1 MSKNLKVLYE
11 YLCENHPETSN
22 DIFYGLELVQSTIG
36 DSVVQM
42 KKDMHKAVDDGENYD
57 KISEMLK
64 ISKLLLSSIDDYLK
78 DLIEM
83 ENQFTDENDDEDN
96 SDVADN
102 EKICLLTDD
111 YTYVK
116 VSSVI
121 IGKQKYY
128 VKNFTK
134 ALLVICNYLYEYNK
148 DTFIKMLD
156 TPFVK
161 SHLNPYLSYNN
172 YSNYYKQIGN
182 SNIYMWSNLSN
193 TDKLTF
199 ITNMLQFFGISTE
212 DVRLGIRADYNPQK
226 RDVKKK
232 RDVNAPTTS
241 DMKIGALVKSKMK
254 LLEQKN
260 YTFSDEMITAL
271 TSKELS
277 KQIIGINVAML
288 LPYDD
293 KKDIS
298 LQGVTSKGV
307 RRYWKDVF
315 YFNGNKYL
323 ITSQW
328 YDNNREGFEK
338 WYKGLK

>member
-134 ALLVICNYLYEYNK
+134 ALLVICNYLYE
-148 DTFIKMLD
+148 L
-156 TPFVK
+156 
-161 SHLNPYLSYNN
+161 
-172 YSNYYKQIGN
+172 
-182 SNIYMWSNLSN
+182 SNLFNDYCTSE
-193 TDKLTF
+193 T
-199 ITNMLQFFGISTE
+199 IITE
-212 DVRLGIRADYNPQK
+212 DETYTNERLNLLLA
-226 RDVKKK
+226 VKI
-232 RDVNAPTTS
+232 VINNAFN
-241 DMKIGALVKSKMK
+241 L
-254 LLEQKN
+254 
-260 YTFSDEMITAL
+260 
-271 TSKELS
+271 
-277 KQIIGINVAML
+277 IGII
-288 LPYDD
+288 P
-293 KKDIS
+293 
-298 LQGVTSKGV
+298 
-307 RRYWKDVF
+307 
-315 YFNGNKYL
+315 
-323 ITSQW
+323 
-328 YDNNREGFEK
+328 REEI
-338 WYKGLK
+338 